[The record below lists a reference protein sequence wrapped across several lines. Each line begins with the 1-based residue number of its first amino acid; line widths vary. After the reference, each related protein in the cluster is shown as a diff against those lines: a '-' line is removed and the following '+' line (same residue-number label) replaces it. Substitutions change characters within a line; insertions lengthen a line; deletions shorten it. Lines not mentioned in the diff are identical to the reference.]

1 MSEKISLKEAERQVF
16 RTVFQDG
23 LWDVFIGCLVL
34 QFAIAPLLSVSMGD
48 FWSSAVFLPFFG
60 LVFLA
65 IWLMRKYVVTPRVG
79 RVKFGP
85 FRTKKLVRFTL
96 VMLALNCVAFVLGAI
111 AAFTFDL
118 VPGWIITAGFA
129 LVVLNGASIAA
140 YFLSFSRLYVYGV
153 MFALSFLVG
162 ELLYQHLGVPHHGGP
177 VTFGFT
183 AAAIILTGVVIFGR
197 FLRSH
202 PLPTVESPS

>member
-1 MSEKISLKEAERQVF
+1 MSQRISLKEAERQVF
-16 RTVFQDG
+16 RTVFKDG

-34 QFAIAPLLSVSMGD
+34 QFAIAPLLSVSLGD

-65 IWLMRKYVVTPRVG
+65 IWLIRKHVVTPRIG

-85 FRTKKLVRFTL
+85 FRTKKLARFTL
-96 VMLALNCVAFVLGAI
+96 LMLALNCVAFVLGAI
-111 AAFTFDL
+111 AALTFEL

-129 LVVLNGASIAA
+129 FVVLNGASIAA
-140 YFLSFSRLYVYGV
+140 YFLSFARLYVYGV
-153 MFALSFLVG
+153 MFALSFAIG
-162 ELLYQHLGVPHHGGP
+162 ELLYTYLGVAHHGVP

-183 AAAIILTGVVIFGR
+183 AATIILTGVVVFGR

-202 PLPTVESPS
+202 PLPTVGSPS